1 MVKNHHLAKSISD
14 AAWRMFFDWLE
25 YYGQIFGKI
34 VVPVPPQWSSQECSS
49 CGQIVKK
56 SLSTRTHICSCG
68 ASLCRDENAA
78 KVLLARGL
86 KIASSTLG
94 HSGINA
100 QGQTNLCQLSENL
113 IDKLTG

>member
-1 MVKNHHLAKSISD
+1 
-14 AAWRMFFDWLE
+14 MFFDWLE

-34 VVPVPPQWSSQECSS
+34 VVPVPPHWSSQECSS

-68 ASLCRDENAA
+68 ANLCRDENAA

-86 KIASSTLG
+86 KIVSSTLG
-94 HSGINA
+94 HSGIHA
-100 QGQTNLCQLSENL
+100 QGQTNLCQLSESL

>member
-1 MVKNHHLAKSISD
+1 MS
-14 AAWRMFFDWLE
+14 
-25 YYGQIFGKI
+25 
-34 VVPVPPQWSSQECSS
+34 
-49 CGQIVKK
+49 
-56 SLSTRTHICSCG
+56 
-68 ASLCRDENAA
+68 RDENAA

-100 QGQTNLCQLSENL
+100 QGQTNLCQLSESL